1 MKSGE
6 MTSDVRLKNV
16 LLQGNP
22 GIGKT
27 TLLCRLAEH
36 LFYVRTGGFFTEEI
50 REKGRRV
57 GFRIETFSG
66 QSGILSHVSF
76 QNGPRVGKYRVD
88 VSQFESIGVAALDD
102 ALENADLVLV
112 DEIGRMELFS
122 KRFQERVLTCLDSTK
137 SVIATVMSRPHPF
150 VDRIK
155 SRSDV
160 QIVEVTLKNR
170 DRLAERIVD
179 QIKHFSSGQRD

>member
-1 MKSGE
+1 
-6 MTSDVRLKNV
+6 MTSDLSMKNYFIE
-16 LLQGNP
+16 GRP

-27 TLLCRLAEH
+27 TLLCRFAERFSH
-36 LFYVRTGGFFTEEI
+36 VQTGGFFTEEI

-76 QNGPRVGKYRVD
+76 QEGPQVGKYRVD
-88 VSQFESIGVAALDD
+88 VPQFESIGVAALED
-102 ALENADLVLV
+102 ALENADLILM
-112 DEIGRMELFS
+112 DEIGKMELFS
-122 KRFQERVLTCLDSTK
+122 KRFQELVLSCLDSDK
-137 SVIATVMSRPHPF
+137 PVIATVMSRSHPF

-160 QIVEVTLKNR
+160 RIIEITLKNR
-170 DRLAERIVD
+170 DRLVERLVD
-179 QIKHFSSGQRD
+179 QINCFSSGRRN